1 MNKKIMSL
9 GVGIL
14 LLGLAGC
21 QGNNN
26 QPKPKAEQAPQ
37 QTQITLSKEEKD
49 LAKGDANIGAQLLVR
64 KAVLADMKT
73 AALDEKEKFEMQYV
87 RDEAAIAYFISK
99 IAGEKID
106 IPEEEIKKV
115 YELNKEQLGEKK
127 LKDVH
132 DDIKAALINNVQSTR
147 VVNYYKELVE
157 KYKLN
162 DALKAEFPEPAPEAK
177 PEVKQ
182 EDKQ

>member
-1 MNKKIMSL
+1 MNKKFMSL

-37 QTQITLSKEEKD
+37 QTQVTLSKEEKE
-49 LAKGDANIGAQLLVR
+49 LANGNANIGAQLLVR
-64 KAVLADMKT
+64 KAVLAEMKT
-73 AALDEKEKFEMQYV
+73 AALDEKEKFEMQFV
-87 RDEAAIAYFISK
+87 KDEAAIAYYLHKTI
-99 IAGEKID
+99 GEKIEVSED
-106 IPEEEIKKV
+106 AIKKV
-115 YELNKEQLGEKK
+115 YEENKEKLGEKK

-132 DDIKAALINNVQSTR
+132 DEIKAAIVNNVQNER
-147 VVNYYKELVE
+147 LVDYYNGLVE

-177 PEVKQ
+177 Q